1 MDAPEISGGRIGT
14 ALLGYRLKDKHKPN
28 SMPGPR
34 PPPERKAI
42 PGGVMNMAGMQK
54 SPKEGKLSPRK
65 CATGPIGG
73 LDDARLRMAKESTQ
87 TIVLLPGFG
96 HDLPG
101 GKIGTALLGYRLKDK
116 HKPNSMPGPMPPPE
130 RPEVPGG
137 VIARGFMQNDKAT
150 HGGDSPRKCCVSIIG
165 GLDEARLRMAKE
177 STQTIV
183 LLPGFGHDLPGGRF
197 NLADTRNMKDGKE
210 TTGGFVDFQGCGET
224 IQPGGRFNLSG
235 SRKRMFRTT
244 YLDEV

>member
-101 GKIGTALLGYRLKDK
+101 G
-116 HKPNSMPGPMPPPE
+116 
-130 RPEVPGG
+130 
-137 VIARGFMQNDKAT
+137 
-150 HGGDSPRKCCVSIIG
+150 
-165 GLDEARLRMAKE
+165 
-177 STQTIV
+177 
-183 LLPGFGHDLPGGRF
+183 RF